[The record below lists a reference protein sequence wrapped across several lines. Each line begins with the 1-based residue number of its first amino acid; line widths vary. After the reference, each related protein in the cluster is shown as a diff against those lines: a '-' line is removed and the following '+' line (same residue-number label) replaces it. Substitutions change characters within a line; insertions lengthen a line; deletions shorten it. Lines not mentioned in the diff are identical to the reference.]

1 MRTTVTLDDELLK
14 EAMKYSGIKE
24 KSRLMNEAMR
34 RLVAN
39 ELKDR
44 VLALE
49 GSSATKRFFATVQN
63 KLHWAIHG
71 QTAAEVI
78 VSRADRQQ
86 GSHGAY
92 HVEGR
97 TYGKSPK
104 VRCQRGEKLPHGK
117 RDGATSTPRFRLPRC
132 GRIHGAEA

>member
-49 GSSATKRFFATVQN
+49 GSMPDLEFYKR
-63 KLHWAIHG
+63 
-71 QTAAEVI
+71 E
-78 VSRADRQQ
+78 
-86 GSHGAY
+86 
-92 HVEGR
+92 
-97 TYGKSPK
+97 
-104 VRCQRGEKLPHGK
+104 
-117 RDGATSTPRFRLPRC
+117 PRF
-132 GRIHGAEA
+132 GREAVSKKTDPKSDV